1 MRPPPALALAAL
13 CLLAL
18 PAAVAAAYFGLV
30 PAAIPR
36 GSPKPTCLRL
46 LRLLQG
52 QLLPP
57 SGPGC
62 GSISNSDLSF
72 GSTQPHFAVGC
83 RAPSSV
89 SGLPG
94 SDPHRTFQRPT
105 LWSPSLPLF
114 SPLPVRDLIPL
125 TPPHLRALPKLPDS
139 ARVSDPDPV
148 RPGAPC
154 PCLSRCRSRALSPS
168 PILTRRSVCPLHGL
182 CLATIF
188 ASGSSPPSAIPQRSA
203 DPEGWE
209 GAWVGGGWFVTE
221 ASGGNRA
228 DPR

>member
-62 GSISNSDLSF
+62 GRISNSDLSF

-94 SDPHRTFQRPT
+94 SDPHRT
-105 LWSPSLPLF
+105 SSVPL
-114 SPLPVRDLIPL
+114 SGPL
-125 TPPHLRALPKLPDS
+125 
-139 ARVSDPDPV
+139 
-148 RPGAPC
+148 
-154 PCLSRCRSRALSPS
+154 RCRSSHHSLSETSSRSLRPISDPCPSSWTLHASRTVTPYALE
-168 PILTRRSVCPLHGL
+168 RRVPACPGVAPAL
-182 CLATIF
+182 
-188 ASGSSPPSAIPQRSA
+188 
-203 DPEGWE
+203 
-209 GAWVGGGWFVTE
+209 
-221 ASGGNRA
+221 
-228 DPR
+228 

>member
-18 PAAVAAAYFGLV
+18 PAAVVAAYFGLV

-105 LWSPSLPLF
+105 LWSPSLPFF
-114 SPLPVRDLIPL
+114 SPLPVRDLIPS
-125 TPPHLRALPKLPDS
+125 LRPIS
-139 ARVSDPDPV
+139 E
-148 RPGAPC
+148 
-154 PCLSRCRSRALSPS
+154 PCLSSRTLHASRTLTPFARERRVPACPGVAPAL
-168 PILTRRSVCPLHGL
+168 
-182 CLATIF
+182 
-188 ASGSSPPSAIPQRSA
+188 
-203 DPEGWE
+203 
-209 GAWVGGGWFVTE
+209 
-221 ASGGNRA
+221 
-228 DPR
+228 